1 MNEVSWRRYISLF
14 TTAPIEIDASKL
26 VASLAAAFRAN
37 NLPEPYSTET
47 NAPNNEKGAPV
58 VKVETSDGR
67 NGVWIGNQLIFMPVG
82 NEEDAER
89 LFRVVCDS
97 ELASFGINS
106 YALNSSRESIVSKEQ
121 SSQSTNP
128 EVTALLN
135 DPTAREFSKNVTKQ
149 LSSTLTAKDVI
160 TVSRDDSNGLTV
172 EMSITIDSA
181 DMPSGRTVGE
191 LLSKMN
197 LETLKAHED
206 EVKQQADS
214 ILIGR

>member
-1 MNEVSWRRYISLF
+1 MNDGSWRRYVSLF
-14 TTAPIEIDASKL
+14 TTAPIDIDASTL
-26 VASLAAAFRAN
+26 VASLTAAFRAN

-47 NAPNNEKGAPV
+47 NAPDNKKGAPI
-58 VKVETSDGR
+58 VKVETSDGK
-67 NGVWIGNQLIFMPVG
+67 NGIWIGNHLIFMPVG

-89 LFRVVCDS
+89 LFRVVCGG

-106 YALNSSRESIVSKEQ
+106 YALNSSRESTVTKEQ
-121 SSQSTNP
+121 ASQSTNP

-149 LSSTLTAKDVI
+149 LSDTLTAKDVI
-160 TVSRDDSNGLTV
+160 TISRDDTNGLIV

-197 LETLKAHED
+197 LEILKAHED